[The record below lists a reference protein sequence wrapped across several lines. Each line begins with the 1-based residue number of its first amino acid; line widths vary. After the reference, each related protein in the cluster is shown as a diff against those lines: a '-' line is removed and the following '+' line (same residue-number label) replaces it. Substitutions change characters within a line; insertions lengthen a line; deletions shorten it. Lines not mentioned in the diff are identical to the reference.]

1 MRRWRLNSLILAL
14 PLALALCISGCAP
27 TVLCSVETEVLPD
40 YTCSRV
46 TRIEAKANPNSPGQ
60 RPRLSDYF
68 QFPPA
73 EQFEKYTVQPD
84 RVLFAGM
91 FDSYGDL
98 PHDLVRIV
106 PGART
111 PAGNVMSFRVMDMVL
126 FVLADFDETLTDIVK
141 NQEEGEA
148 ALGELLRTVTPE
160 VMAVLKAKYGNRYDL
175 SRLEAWLHNDLPQK
189 LRRLYAGAWAI
200 HGMKRSGVTSPGED
214 FEFYL
219 LLRSEARREGLEL
232 AEPGSPDLQQE
243 NIRRLKQYGLRL
255 LEQLCP
261 PRMGGPGVTAE
272 AFNEIA
278 VNDLLA
284 SLQQAITARHG
295 SINNFMAKI
304 SSLVPMAFGAH
315 LTGTVMPIYLL
326 PEVRYSYRL
335 RLPGSVIQTNGV
347 RELNGDLVWN
357 FMDRDLAFT
366 GQSMWARSIFVR
378 EPVVY
383 GLGLRGF
390 PANLGDVDRVF
401 GYLLTPQGTP
411 REALLHALRD
421 GANQRSLA
429 PVEAIAADAKSPDGP
444 AAKGLLE
451 LFDNHR
457 KSQAARQRGQQK
469 PESEQPPLPR

>member
-1 MRRWRLNSLILAL
+1 MRRPRYRSLFIPLS
-14 PLALALCISGCAP
+14 LALAACLSGCAP
-27 TVLCSVETEVLPD
+27 SVLCQIETEVFPD

-46 TRIEAKANPNSPGQ
+46 TRIEAKANPNTPNQ
-60 RPRLSDYF
+60 KPRLSDYF

-73 EQFEKYTVQPD
+73 EQFEKYAVQPD

-91 FDSYGDL
+91 FESYGDL
-98 PHDLVRIV
+98 PHDLVRVV
-106 PGART
+106 PGAKT

-126 FVLADFDETLTDIVK
+126 FVLADFDETLMDIVK
-141 NQEEGEA
+141 NQEDGEA
-148 ALGELLRTVTPE
+148 ALMELLRTVAPE
-160 VMAVLKAKYGNRYDL
+160 VMAVLKAKYGQRYDL
-175 SRLEAWLHNDLPQK
+175 ARLESWLHNDLPQK
-189 LRRLYAGAWAI
+189 LRRIYAGAWAI
-200 HGMKRSGVTSPGED
+200 HAMKRSGVTSPGED

-232 AEPGSPDLQQE
+232 AEPGTADLQQE

-261 PRMGGPGVTAE
+261 PRLGGPGVTAE
-272 AFNEIA
+272 TLNDMA

-304 SSLVPMAFGAH
+304 SALVPMAFGAY
-315 LTGTVMPIYLL
+315 LTGTVMPLYLL

-401 GYLLTPQGTP
+401 GFLLTPQGAP
-411 REALLHALRD
+411 RQALLNALRD
-421 GANQRSLA
+421 GANARSLA
-429 PVEAIAADAKSPDGP
+429 PVEAIAADPKAPDAA

-451 LFDNHR
+451 LFESHKTN
-457 KSQAARQRGQQK
+457 QAARQRGPGK
-469 PESEQPPLPR
+469 SESEQPPLPR